1 MSESAHIFDVSNEN
15 FQTDVMEASQN
26 TLIMLDFW
34 ATWCGPCQSLMPV
47 VTKLAEEFNGAF
59 HLAKVNIDEHQELA
73 AQFAVR
79 SVPTVKFIKQGQ
91 VVDEFT
97 GALSEGEIRN
107 LLDKHIEKESD
118 RLLDAAIAQYEAG
131 ENINAIEAIQDISK
145 TDPNNPRIALVY
157 SDLMIREGRYDLAQ
171 EVLQSLSYEM
181 RQTEQVAA
189 MLAKIE
195 FATSAAD
202 LPSENELINA
212 IADDPKNSKA
222 RHQLS
227 TLYTMQG
234 HYEKALEQLL
244 EIVKRDRQY
253 EDDAGRKAML
263 KLFEILG
270 DNPLVHQY
278 RRKMMAALY

>member
-79 SVPTVKFIKQGQ
+79 SVPTIKFIKQGQ

-97 GALSEGEIRN
+97 GVLSEGEIRN

-118 RLLDAAIAQYEAG
+118 RLLNAAITQYEAG
-131 ENINAIEAIQDISK
+131 DNIKAIEAIQDISK
-145 TDPNNPRIALVY
+145 LDPNNPRIALVY
-157 SDLMIREGRYDLAQ
+157 ADLMIREKRYDLAQ

-181 RQTEQVAA
+181 RQTEQVTA

-195 FATSAAD
+195 FATNAAD
-202 LPSENELINA
+202 LPAEDELLRA
-212 IADDPKNSKA
+212 ISNDPMDCKS

-234 HYEKALEQLL
+234 DYEKALEQLL

-263 KLFEILG
+263 KLFDMLG
-270 DNPLVHQY
+270 TNDLVHQY

>member
-1 MSESAHIFDVSNEN
+1 MSDSAHIFDVSNEN
-15 FQTDVMEASQN
+15 FMTEVMEASQN

-59 HLAKVNIDEHQELA
+59 HLAKVNIDENQDLA
-73 AQFAVR
+73 AQFSVR
-79 SVPTVKFIKQGQ
+79 SVPTVKFIKNGK

-97 GALSEGEIRN
+97 GALPEGDIRKY
-107 LLDKHIEKESD
+107 LERHIEKESD
-118 RLLDAAIAQYEAG
+118 KLLDAAIAQYEAG
-131 ENINAIEAIQDISK
+131 ENIKAIEAIQEISRM
-145 TDPNNPRIALVY
+145 DPNNPRIALVY
-157 SDLMIREGRYDLAQ
+157 ADLMIREKRYDLAA
-171 EVLQSLSYEM
+171 EVLNSLSYET

-189 MLAKIE
+189 MLARIE
-195 FATSAAD
+195 FASSATD
-202 LPSENELINA
+202 LPAEEELIKA
-212 IADDPKNSKA
+212 ITEDPKNSKA

-227 TLYTMQG
+227 TIYAMQG
-234 HYEKALEQLL
+234 NYEKALEQLL

-263 KLFEILG
+263 KLFDILG
-270 DNPLVHQY
+270 DNELVHQY

>member
-1 MSESAHIFDVSNEN
+1 MNQLAHIFDVSSEN
-15 FQTDVMEASQN
+15 FTTDVIEASQS

-47 VTKLAEEFNGAF
+47 VEKLAEEYNGGFA
-59 HLAKVNIDEHQELA
+59 LAKVNIDEHQELA
-73 AQFAVR
+73 TQYAVR
-79 SVPTVKFIKQGQ
+79 SVPTVKLIKQGQ
-91 VVDEFT
+91 VIDEFT
-97 GALSEGEIRN
+97 GVLSESEIRA

-118 RLLDAAIAQYEAG
+118 KLLDAAVVQYEAG
-131 ENINAIEAIQDISK
+131 ENIKAIEAIQEISK

-181 RQTEQVAA
+181 RQSEQVVAL
-189 MLAKIE
+189 LAKIE
-195 FATSAAD
+195 FSTNASA
-202 LPSENELINA
+202 LPPEEELLNA
-212 IADDPKNSKA
+212 ISDNPKNSKA

-234 HYEKALEQLL
+234 EYEKAFEQLL
-244 EIVKRDRQY
+244 KIIQHDREY

-263 KLFEILG
+263 KLFDMLG
-270 DNPLVHQY
+270 DNPLVPQY
-278 RRKMMAALY
+278 RRKMMAILY

>member
-1 MSESAHIFDVSNEN
+1 MSESAHIFDVSTEN
-15 FQTDVMEASQN
+15 FMAEVMEASQH

-34 ATWCGPCQSLMPV
+34 ATWCGPCQSLIPV
-47 VTKLAEEFNGAF
+47 VSKLAEEFNGAF
-59 HLAKVNIDEHQELA
+59 RLAKVNIDENQELA

-79 SVPTVKFIKQGQ
+79 SVPTVKFIKNGN

-97 GALSEGEIRN
+97 GALPEGEIRKF
-107 LLDKHIEKESD
+107 LDKHIEKESD
-118 RLLDAAIAQYEAG
+118 KLLDAALAQYEAG
-131 ENINAIEAIQDISK
+131 ENIKAIEAIQDISK
-145 TDPNNPRIALVY
+145 LDPNNPRIALVY
-157 SDLMIREGRYDLAQ
+157 ADLMIREKRYDLAQ
-171 EVLQSLSYEM
+171 EVLQSLSYET

-195 FATSAAD
+195 FATTAAD
-202 LPSENELINA
+202 LPSENELLNA
-212 IADDPKNSKA
+212 IAEDPTNSKA

-227 TLYTMQG
+227 TLYTTQG
-234 HYEKALEQLL
+234 EYEKALEQLL

-263 KLFEILG
+263 KLFDMLG
-270 DNPLVHQY
+270 NNELVHQY

>member
-1 MSESAHIFDVSNEN
+1 MSESAHSIDITSEN
-15 FQTDVMEASQN
+15 FMTEVIEASQK
-26 TLIMLDFW
+26 TLVVLDFW

-47 VTKLAEEFNGAF
+47 ISKLADEYNGSF
-59 HLAKVNIDEHQELA
+59 RLAKVNIDEQQELA
-73 AQFAVR
+73 GQFAVR

-91 VVDEFT
+91 VVDEFN
-97 GALSEGEIRN
+97 GALPEGEIRKF
-107 LLDKHIEKESD
+107 LDRHIEKESD
-118 RLLDAAIAQYEAG
+118 KLLDAALAQYEAG
-131 ENINAIEAIQDISK
+131 EKIPAIEAIQKISQL
-145 TDPNNPRIALVY
+145 DPNNPRIALVY
-157 SDLMIREGRYDLAQ
+157 ADLMIREARYDLAQ
-171 EVLQSLSYEM
+171 EVLQNLPYET

-195 FATSAAD
+195 FATNAVD
-202 LPSENELINA
+202 LPSEEDLLHA
-212 IADDPKNSKA
+212 ISTDPKNSQA

-234 HYEKALEQLL
+234 NYEQALDQLL
-244 EIVKRDRQY
+244 EIVKHDRNY

-270 DNPLVHQY
+270 DNELVHQY